1 MAALCARACATMSF
15 VAAHPA
21 ADSSAIVSAVALAAL
36 PTSLVASSASF
47 MLLTMD
53 LPALSVS
60 TTMPYCCAWAF
71 SEASATPL
79 LASMVAS
86 AMAFQASLISRG
98 VAVPLAFT
106 TSKACFADAASA
118 ASSFCGFTPRLR
130 RASSRLWMPGI
141 CPSIAARCL
150 SSAAC
155 VRSTPSALI
164 LPASPMDLSCSSRA
178 SMASKLSAFGMAA
191 VKAISIARAV
201 CSTPSPAAFALRA
214 TKSTASIAPRAPS
227 LTFPNAWA
235 ALTPNLSNPA
245 PRICSFAAAHCWALM
260 MPLSLATSMA
270 KRRLWMFS
278 TLIPASVC
286 FHASPTSC
294 ALNAPTSR
302 RWSNACTK
310 APTLFT
316 SLNLSE
322 PTSFS
327 IAPWVPSELSRSA

>member
-1 MAALCARACATMSF
+1 MALIDLLAAKTTAAISWLYLLAAAVASSQLVSTVAMAALCARACATMSF

-130 RASSRLWMPGI
+130 RASSRLWIPGI
-141 CPSIAARCL
+141 CPSMVALCL

-155 VRSTPSALI
+155 VRSMPSALI
-164 LPASPMDLSCSSRA
+164 LPASPMDLSCFSRA
-178 SMASKLSAFGMAA
+178 SMASRLSALGIAA
-191 VKAISIARAV
+191 ANAISMARAAS
-201 CSTPSPAAFALRA
+201 CTPTPASAALRA
-214 TKSTASIAPRAPS
+214 TKFTESIASCAPVLILPS
-227 LTFPNAWA
+227 AWA
-235 ALTPNLSNPA
+235 AFTPSLSKLAASTSSLIFASCSA
-245 PRICSFAAAHCWALM
+245 PM
-260 MPLSLATSMA
+260 D
-270 KRRLWMFS
+270 
-278 TLIPASVC
+278 AS
-286 FHASPTSC
+286 A
-294 ALNAPTSR
+294 
-302 RWSNACTK
+302 
-310 APTLFT
+310 
-316 SLNLSE
+316 
-322 PTSFS
+322 
-327 IAPWVPSELSRSA
+327 